1 MTAQGRE
8 TGGERPGGQVYA
20 EDVVEG
26 TEYELGD
33 YPLSADEI
41 RDFAQRWD
49 PQTEA
54 SWTVTSFF
62 GEPIASGLHAMSIAQ
77 LLAVRNVYR
86 GWAVIAGRGF
96 TDVRF
101 RSPAKAGTLLSGR
114 LRVERV
120 QLTDAAKGIV
130 VVRQTLHDGPTPV
143 LVADQEMYLRRR
155 PGGAGGGVAT

>member
-1 MTAQGRE
+1 MPTRDQE
-8 TGGERPGGQVYA
+8 TGEEKPGGHVYA
-20 EDVVEG
+20 EDLVEG
-26 TEYELGD
+26 TEFELGD
-33 YPLSADEI
+33 YLLSAGEI
-41 RDFAQRWD
+41 RDFADRWD

-54 SWTVTSFF
+54 SSTVTAFF
-62 GEPIASGLHAMSIAQ
+62 GGPIASGLHAMSIAQ

-101 RSPAKAGTLLSGR
+101 RSPAKAGTVLSGR

-130 VVRQTLHDGPTPV
+130 VVRQTLHDGQTPV

-155 PGGAGGGVAT
+155 PNGPGGGVPT